1 MTEWTH
7 RDESGC
13 LLVGDL
19 VKLNVKGDL
28 AEKEGVS
35 CFDHKVT
42 SFFDVLSELV
52 VVQVTKKVLNRF
64 TSVLQRLES
73 LFQLVTVEVLTPFA
87 LLIVVDEWVY
97 LEVFKDA
104 TQLQVKVFK

>member
-1 MTEWTH
+1 MTEGTH

-35 CFDHKVT
+35 SFDYKVT
-42 SFFDVLSELV
+42 SLFDVLSELIV
-52 VVQVTKKVLNRF
+52 IQVTKKVLNRF

-73 LFQLVTVEVLTPFA
+73 LFQLVAVEVLTSFA
-87 LLIVVDEWVY
+87 LLIVVDEWVD

-104 TQLQVKVFK
+104 TQLQVKVF